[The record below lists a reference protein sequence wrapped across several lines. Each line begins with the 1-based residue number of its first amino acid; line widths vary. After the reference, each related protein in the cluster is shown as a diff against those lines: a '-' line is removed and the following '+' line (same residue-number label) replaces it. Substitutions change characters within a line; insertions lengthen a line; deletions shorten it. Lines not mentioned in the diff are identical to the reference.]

1 MYIPTVIRN
10 NLLRQRATAAC
21 IKRFEH
27 GGPTAGAVASSKGF
41 GEKERAVE
49 NQWAKMH
56 DAEKIKALKDALHKQ
71 SETTKKL
78 QEEIENIRRSVS
90 SK

>member
-1 MYIPTVIRN
+1 MVEKRLNFSSLIK
-10 NLLRQRATAAC
+10 ATAAC
-21 IKRFEH
+21 LKRFEH
-27 GGPTAGAVASSKGF
+27 GGPTAGAVATSKGF

-56 DAEKIKALKDALHKQ
+56 DAEKIKALKDLLHKQ

-78 QEEIENIRRSVS
+78 QEEIENIRREVS

>member
-1 MYIPTVIRN
+1 MIRN